1 MTMHVSL
8 RSFKRGL
15 LVMEKGEEFFKP
27 KYWTVKFRTIQ
38 EPWICLW
45 TPSWHN
51 KRGPYV
57 SIGIL
62 FIAVYRGY

>member
-8 RSFKRGL
+8 RSFKRGI

-27 KYWTVKFRTIQ
+27 KYWTVKLGIIR
-38 EPWICLW
+38 EPWMDLW
-45 TPSWHN
+45 TPSWN
-51 KRGPYV
+51 SGRGPYV

-62 FIAVYRGY
+62 FFSIYRGY